1 MRILIVEDAR
11 AIAESISE
19 YFNLFGYVC
28 DFAYDG
34 LSGLQLAMRNSYD
47 IYILDISMPQ
57 MNGLDLCKALR
68 KSSSRNPGVIFLTA
82 RDTLE
87 DKLIGF
93 SSGADDYLVKP
104 FKLEELKVRVEA
116 IYQRCNGSSA
126 KVLQLDNLQV
136 NLDTCE
142 VSREGKPITLTK
154 NCYKLLVVLLKNA
167 PAVVSRE
174 TLTHELWA
182 DEFPDSDS
190 LKSHVYR
197 LRQEVDKPFA
207 KPLIHTVQGQGFRMA
222 AK

>member
-19 YFNLFGYVC
+19 YFTLFGYVC

-34 LSGLQLAMRNSYD
+34 LSGLQLAMKNSYD

-68 KSSSRNPGVIFLTA
+68 KSSTKIPGIIFLTA

-93 SSGADDYLVKP
+93 SSGGDDYLVKP
-104 FKLEELKVRVEA
+104 FKLEELKARIEA
-116 IYQRCNGSSA
+116 IYQRCSGASVKLLQVDS
-126 KVLQLDNLQV
+126 LQL

-142 VSREGKPITLTK
+142 VTREGKPITLTK
-154 NCYKLLVVLLKNA
+154 NCYKLLMVLMKHS

-174 TLTHELWA
+174 TLTYELWA

-190 LKSHVYR
+190 LKSHIYR
-197 LRQEVDKPFA
+197 LRQEIDKPFGV
-207 KPLIHTVQGQGFRMA
+207 PLIHTVQGHGFRMA

>member
-19 YFNLFGYVC
+19 YFTLFGYVC

-34 LSGLQLAMRNSYD
+34 LSGLQLAMKNSYD

-68 KSSSRNPGVIFLTA
+68 KSSSKIPGIIFLTA

-93 SSGADDYLVKP
+93 SSGGDDYLVKP
-104 FKLEELKVRVEA
+104 FKLEELKARIEA
-116 IYQRCNGSSA
+116 IYQRCSGASVKLLQVDS
-126 KVLQLDNLQV
+126 LQL

-142 VSREGKPITLTK
+142 VTREGKPITLTK
-154 NCYKLLVVLLKNA
+154 NCYKLLMVLMKHS

-174 TLTHELWA
+174 TLTYELWA

-190 LKSHVYR
+190 LKSHIYR
-197 LRQEVDKPFA
+197 LRQEIDKPFSV
-207 KPLIHTVQGQGFRMA
+207 PLIHTVQGHGFRMA

>member
-19 YFNLFGYVC
+19 YFTLFGYVC

-34 LSGLQLAMRNSYD
+34 LLGLQLAMKNSYD

-68 KSSSRNPGVIFLTA
+68 KSSNKTPGIIFLTA

-93 SSGADDYLVKP
+93 SAGGDDYMAKP
-104 FKLEELKVRVEA
+104 FKLEELKARIEA
-116 IYQRCNGSSA
+116 IYQRCNGASS
-126 KVLQLDNLQV
+126 KLLQVDSLQL

-142 VSREGKPITLTK
+142 VSREGKPITLTR
-154 NCYKLLVVLLKNA
+154 NCYKLLVVLMKNA

-190 LKSHVYR
+190 LKSHIYR
-197 LRQEVDKPFA
+197 LRQEIDKPFA
-207 KPLIHTVQGQGFRMA
+207 VSLIHTVQGHGFRMA
-222 AK
+222 IK